1 MPEWHTDD
9 PLACWTTGEPGQTMT
24 RDKKGIVA
32 SLANVKRALCTP
44 GWWRRIGWDEFRS
57 EVLWTPWEGVNAGQ
71 WTPWGDN
78 DSVRARMAL
87 EREGFQPVGREL
99 FRDAL
104 GAAAEACTFDSAQTW
119 LSGLEWDGVCRV
131 ETFLTEWAG
140 CEDRPYVRAVAL
152 YWWTAMTGRVLV
164 PGIKAD
170 MAVILFGRQGGQG
183 KTTLVESLAFEKDY
197 FGRLNLGSDDANL
210 ARALRGKLIVELAE
224 LRGLRGRD
232 SEGTKAFVDAKHD
245 EWVPKYKEYAIK
257 APRRFVI
264 VGTTDKMDF
273 LADSAGN
280 HRRWLPVTV
289 GEEIRIPNVE
299 EVAQLWAEAAVL
311 FGRGGV
317 AWRDAQRL
325 AREVDAEGDDERT
338 EYRAS
343 SLVQEV
349 IEGWLGEPVGAE
361 NEGEPGQT
369 WEARGFTTIELMQW
383 GLHVAGVGANRG
395 LEIEVVDILRRLKFS
410 KKKETRRGN
419 LRNKWV
425 WRQR

>member
-1 MPEWHTDD
+1 
-9 PLACWTTGEPGQTMT
+9 MT

-44 GWWRRIGWDEFRS
+44 GWWRRIAWDEFRS

-99 FRDAL
+99 LRDAL

-131 ETFLTEWAG
+131 ETFLSEWAG
-140 CEDRPYVRAVAL
+140 CEDREYVRAVAR
-152 YWWTAMTGRVLV
+152 YWWTAMAGRVLV
-164 PGIKAD
+164 PSIKAD
-170 MAVILFGRQGGQG
+170 MAVILYGRQGGQG
-183 KTTLVESLAFEKDY
+183 KTTLVESLAYEKDY
-197 FGRLNLGSDDANL
+197 FGRLNLSSDDANL

-289 GEEIRIPNVE
+289 GEEILIPE
-299 EVAQLWAEAAVL
+299 PWEVAQLWAEAAEM
-311 FGRGGV
+311 FARGGV

-325 AREVDAEGDDERT
+325 AREGGDDGDERSGYGATNMVQDVIEEWIGQPVGPEGD
-338 EYRAS
+338 AS
-343 SLVQEV
+343 SAGSAG
-349 IEGWLGEPVGAE
+349 EGGAPGAPGVTWGE
-361 NEGEPGQT
+361 
-369 WEARGFTTIELMQW
+369 RGFTTAEVSQW
-383 GLHVAGVGANRG
+383 ALHVAPGAARSG
-395 LEIEVVDILRRLKFS
+395 LEIEIANSLGRLKF
-410 KKKETRRGN
+410 TRRKEKR
-419 LRNKWV
+419 RNAMRDKWA
-425 WRQR
+425 WRRNWGLGPGE